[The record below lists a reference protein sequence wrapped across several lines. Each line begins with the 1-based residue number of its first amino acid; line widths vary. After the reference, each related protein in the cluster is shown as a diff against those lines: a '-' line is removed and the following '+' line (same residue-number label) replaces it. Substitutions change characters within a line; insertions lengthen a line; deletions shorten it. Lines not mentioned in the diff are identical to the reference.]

1 MIQLLRLSLAIAA
14 LGTVGACSMFNRPAD
29 LDVRLTRPSDH
40 ALYMV
45 SMRPMLETPP
55 INQIHAWEIDVTT
68 SAGVPVTDAQIA
80 FDGGMPQHG
89 HGLPT
94 QPRVTG
100 SLGEGRYRLDGMK
113 FSMSGWW
120 ELKVKVHAAQGD
132 DQIVFNTVIGEP
144 AAGHAQTATR

>member
-1 MIQLLRLSLAIAA
+1 MIKMLRLSLAVAVLSA
-14 LGTVGACSMFNRPAD
+14 LGACSMMNTPD
-29 LDVRLTRPSDH
+29 HLDTRLSRTSDH
-40 ALYMV
+40 ALYLV
-45 SMRPMLETPP
+45 TMRPMLTTPP
-55 INQIHAWEIDVTT
+55 INQIHAWEIDIAT
-68 SAGVPVTDAQIA
+68 SAGVPVTDAQIS

-120 ELKVKVHAAQGD
+120 EMKVKVRAAQGE
-132 DQIVFNTVIGEP
+132 DQVVFNTVVGEP
-144 AAGHAQTATR
+144 GAKHSEMVAQ